1 MILGCLSICERDK
14 ALVRDAQDISIH
26 EYSWGLHMAIWYPLV
41 SPSCRSYGQPS
52 HPFFPLVRDI
62 SVSLG
67 GIMSWRCRWFIKD
80 PSSSFSEVDDLT
92 KVIHPHC
99 LLFISQFI
107 CRKHPHQELFLLLRF
122 LSSNAHECELLILTL
137 IGGIYHC
144 CSVSFLQ
151 IDVESI
157 RQISPYQVKIMET
170 YLFGWPKNMVIL
182 LFVMLIIWHVLKAY
196 W

>member
-1 MILGCLSICERDK
+1 MVNR
-14 ALVRDAQDISIH
+14 R
-26 EYSWGLHMAIWYPLV
+26 LHFSRWYMTY
-41 SPSCRSYGQPS
+41 PS
-52 HPFFPLVRDI
+52 VRDI
-62 SVSLG
+62 SVGLG

-92 KVIHPHC
+92 EVIHPPC
-99 LLFISQFI
+99 LLLISQFI
-107 CRKHPHQELFLLLRF
+107 CRKHPYQELFLLLRF

-170 YLFGWPKNMVIL
+170 YLFGWPKNMEIL
-182 LFVMLIIWHVLKAY
+182 LFVMLIIWRVLKAY